1 MEDDLEMD
9 LELAGEFNDAVEV
22 ANDFKPIECEEL
34 EMHNAERSASPSW
47 PVSYCEKKPVEEP

>member
-34 EMHNAERSASPSW
+34 EMHNAERSASPS
-47 PVSYCEKKPVEEP
+47 